1 MSAGRRSAPPTEE
14 TLEADVPTSVGDA
27 FRVALP
33 NFEGPLDL
41 LLHLI
46 KEHRLDIFDIPLAL
60 ITEKYLEYLE
70 RMREINLDIAG
81 EFLVMAS
88 TLAHLKSRMLLPRQ
102 DAAAVTE
109 GSEVLAAVEE
119 PGDPRAEL
127 VRRLLEYQKYKD
139 AAEQLATQDL
149 LGRDVF
155 ARSVP
160 VEAVPIPEEEVGL
173 QEFSVL
179 KLVEAL
185 DRVLERLQPKLQHEV
200 VREKVSLGEALQRIA
215 GRIKAEGQVTFEALF
230 SGSDEPRT
238 RQEMVITFLAILE
251 MVKRRLLKV
260 SQEEPLAA
268 ILLRPN
274 GDALKNLLPTEMDES
289 DYR

>member
-1 MSAGRRSAPPTEE
+1 MSERHPPPDESFETEAPRSP
-14 TLEADVPTSVGDA
+14 GDA

-46 KEHRLDIFDIPLAL
+46 KEHRVDIFDIPIAL
-60 ITEKYLEYLE
+60 IVERYLDYLE
-70 RMREINLDIAG
+70 RMRELNLDIAG

-102 DAAAVTE
+102 EVAAGAE
-109 GSEVLAAVEE
+109 AVESAAFFE
-119 PGDPRAEL
+119 ETEDPRAEL

-139 AAEQLATQDL
+139 AAEQMAKQDL

-155 ARSVP
+155 ARQVP
-160 VEAVPIPEEEVGL
+160 MEEVPIPEEEVGL

-179 KLVEAL
+179 KLIEAL
-185 DRVLERLQPKLQHEV
+185 DRVLEKLTPKVQHEV
-200 VREKVSLGEALQRIA
+200 VRERVSLSEATLRLA
-215 GRIKAEGQVTFEALF
+215 DRLRAEGSVTFEGLF
-230 SGSDEPRT
+230 SEQST
-238 RQEMVITFLAILE
+238 RQEIVITFIAILE
-251 MVKRRLLKV
+251 MVKRRLIKV
-260 SQEEPLAA
+260 SQEEPLGPI
-268 ILLRPN
+268 ILTPN
-274 GDALKNLLPTEMDES
+274 GDALEKLVPSEVDES

>member
-1 MSAGRRSAPPTEE
+1 MSTGGPSDPPSEE
-14 TLEADVPTSVGDA
+14 LLDADVPRTPGDA
-27 FRVALP
+27 FRIALP

-81 EFLVMAS
+81 EFLVMAA

-102 DAAAVTE
+102 DVAEQAVD
-109 GSEVLAAVEE
+109 AVAELQQEE
-119 PGDPRAEL
+119 AGDPREEL

-139 AAEQLATQDL
+139 AAEQLARQDIL
-149 LGRDVF
+149 DRDIF
-155 ARSVP
+155 PRRVP
-160 VEAVPIPEEEVGL
+160 LEAVPIPEEEVGL

-179 KLVEAL
+179 KLIEAL
-185 DRVLERLQPKLQHEV
+185 DRVMERLAPKLQHEV
-200 VREKVSLGEALQRIA
+200 VREKVSLSDAMRRIA
-215 GRIKAEGQVTFEALF
+215 EKLSAAESCTFDSLF
-230 SGSDEPRT
+230 EEQRT
-238 RQEMVITFLAILE
+238 RQAVIITFLAILE

-274 GDALKNLLPTEMDES
+274 GDALRNLLPTEMDES